1 MCKNYSINSVIKAL
15 IVLSIDFK
23 RDVDLSDFTYFK
35 TGGVAKLVIFPCSI
49 DELQI
54 ILIKLNSHV
63 VCYKVV
69 GETTNLMFLDNETYS
84 CIVSVSSISNLYYDY
99 NEHNIVAECGTL
111 LSNLSR
117 LALLHGYGGFSG
129 LEGIPGSVGAAVV
142 MNAGAYGDDIAGVL
156 LAVDVLNLEGNIV
169 RLSIEDLE
177 LKYRDSIFRRSA
189 NEYIIL
195 RSYFK
200 CCPESKKNIY
210 KKMTLFHAKRHKYQE
225 FAYPTL
231 GSLFSGS
238 IYRSLAKKNF
248 LFGLVSSA
256 FFLFNYH
263 LKIHRRESPMERIW
277 LNNLAAK
284 IFKIEYK
291 QQSFSD
297 KDLNTLINQGQGTDE
312 MVSYINTM
320 KELIGDGVPI
330 ENEIVE
336 KF

>member
-1 MCKNYSINSVIKAL
+1 MCKHYSINSVIKTL
-15 IVLSIDFK
+15 VDFSIDFK

-49 DELQI
+49 DELQN
-54 ILIKLNSHV
+54 ILTKLNANFV
-63 VCYKVV
+63 RYKVV
-69 GETTNLMFLDNETYS
+69 GETTNLMFLDNKVYS
-84 CIVSVSSISNLYYDY
+84 CIVSVRNISNLFYDVS
-99 NEHNIVAECGTL
+99 EHKIVAECGAL

-142 MNAGAYGDDIAGVL
+142 MNAGAYGNDIAGVL
-156 LAVDVLNLEGNIV
+156 LAVDVLDLEGNIV
-169 RLSIEDLE
+169 RLSSEDLE
-177 LKYRDSIFRRSA
+177 LKYRDSIFRRST
-189 NEYIIL
+189 NDYIIL
-195 RSYFK
+195 RAYFK
-200 CCPESKKNIY
+200 CCLESKKDIY

-248 LFGLVSSA
+248 LFGLVSST
-256 FFLFNYH
+256 FFLFNYRFK
-263 LKIHRRESPMERIW
+263 LHRRESPMERIW
-277 LNNLAAK
+277 LNNLAVK
-284 IFKIEYK
+284 IFKIECNH
-291 QQSFSD
+291 QSFSD

-312 MVSYINTM
+312 MISYINTM
-320 KELIGDGVPI
+320 KKLLGDGVPI

-336 KF
+336 NF